1 VPLDDTLAVAEV
13 PLPAW
18 LTAGE
23 DDPLQALAAAF
34 YAGHQ
39 PDPDLTVSEWADEH
53 RVLSG
58 RAAAEPGRYR
68 TDRTPYLREIMDR
81 LSPRDPTQ
89 RISFIKGAQVGGS
102 ESGNNWMGFCIH
114 HAPGPMMA
122 VQPSVEVAKRFSKQR
137 VDPLIEASAEL
148 RERVKPAR
156 ARDSGNTVL
165 QKDFP
170 GGTLILTGANS
181 AVGLR
186 SMPAR
191 YLFLDE
197 VDAYPGDV
205 DGEGDPIVLAEAR
218 TSTFGY
224 RRKILLVSTPLVK
237 GRSRI
242 EREYEASDQRRFF
255 VPCPHCGHMQSL
267 EFKRLKWDPGHP
279 ETARY
284 ECEADGCDK
293 PITDAHKTAMLAGGE
308 WRATA
313 VSKDPLAVG
322 YHLSSLYSPVGW
334 KSWADIARQWDKA
347 QQEGPDALRSF
358 VNTVLGETWAE
369 ADTAPEWERLYE
381 RRETD
386 WVMGTVPWRC
396 LLLTSG
402 TDVQQDRIEVSI
414 WGWGPGL
421 ERWLVDQRV
430 IRKSPHTEEA
440 WDEWAQHLDHEYPH
454 ADGGSLQVARAA
466 VDSGD
471 MTQEVYAALL
481 RLNDP
486 RIMATKGTE
495 GEAGGSLVSG
505 PTYVDVKRRNG
516 RLIRRGMKVWTVAT
530 SKLKRELYSRL
541 GMTVRETGELP
552 PGWVHFPAGVQP
564 ERLKQLVSEERRRI
578 KSKGGRIRFAWDA
591 NGRRNEELDC
601 AVYARAAIYDLGV
614 DRYGERFWLQ
624 YARSVPVGPE
634 DAPAESAIQ
643 VTRTATGRLVMPRAR
658 SGRRMTRSSAM
669 G

>member
-1 VPLDDTLAVAEV
+1 VPLDDLLAVAAV

-18 LTAGE
+18 LTEGE
-23 DDPLQALAAAF
+23 ADPLQALAAAF

-39 PDPDLTVSEWADEH
+39 PDPDLTVSGWADEH

-81 LSPRDPTQ
+81 LSPRDPMQ
-89 RISFIKGAQVGGS
+89 RITLIKGAQVGGS

-242 EREYEASDQRRFF
+242 EREFEASDQRRFF
-255 VPCPHCGHMQSL
+255 VPCPHCGHMQTI
-267 EFKRLKWDPGHP
+267 EWKRLKWEPGQP
-279 ETARY
+279 ETARHI
-284 ECEADGCDK
+284 CEACEK
-293 PITDAHKTAMLAGGE
+293 PAAEGHKTTMLARGE

-334 KSWADIARQWDKA
+334 KSWADVARQWEKA

-381 RRETD
+381 RREAGWTL
-386 WVMGTVPWRC
+386 GTVPMRC

-402 TDVQQDRIEVSI
+402 TDVQQDRIEVTV
-414 WGWGPGL
+414 WGWGAGL
-421 ERWLVDQRV
+421 ERWMVDQRV

-440 WDEWAQHLDHEYPH
+440 WDEWALHLDHEYPH
-454 ADGGSLQVARAA
+454 EDGGSLQVARAA

-495 GEAGGSLVSG
+495 GDAAPSLVSG
-505 PTYVDVKRRNG
+505 PTYVDVKRQNG
-516 RLIRRGMKVWTVAT
+516 RLIRRGIKVWTVAT

-541 GMTVRETGELP
+541 GMTVRENGELP
-552 PGWVHFPAGVQP
+552 PGWVHFPAGVQA
-564 ERLKQLVSEERRRI
+564 ERLKQLVSEERRRTR
-578 KSKGGRIRFAWDA
+578 SKGGRVRFSWDA

-601 AVYARAAIYDLGV
+601 AVYARAALYEMGA
-614 DRYGERFWLQ
+614 DRYGDRFWDR
-624 YARSVPVGPE
+624 YARRAVAAPDAEDQAVAAAAVATMPSRRVG
-634 DAPAESAIQ
+634 
-643 VTRTATGRLVMPRAR
+643 
-658 SGRRMTRSSAM
+658 RSSYLSRVRR
-669 G
+669 